1 MKDVEENCQSLNLT
15 FNSLVTFASFFV
27 VSLFPLEQN
36 VGNVLQDLVGML
48 TRQVGTEPG
57 AQ

>member
-1 MKDVEENCQSLNLT
+1 MKAVEENFQSLNLT

-36 VGNVLQDLVGML
+36 VGYVLQDLVGML
-48 TRQVGTEPG
+48 TWQVGTEPG

>member
-1 MKDVEENCQSLNLT
+1 MKAVEENFQSLNLT

-36 VGNVLQDLVGML
+36 VGYVLQDLVGML
-48 TRQVGTEPG
+48 T
-57 AQ
+57 